1 MIQRPAPNHDAVLE
15 WLNSVIK
22 LTDWSPSRLAKEA
35 GLAPSTVNRMLAGAD
50 HVLSTTTIGRI
61 ETVASRRIRERVARG
76 ELDWS
81 CASPHCSDERMVK
94 VEEAD
99 ARDSKGAGVSDSWG
113 FPERWFRF
121 TYGDRPPED
130 CRVVAV
136 EDEAMW
142 PDYRVGDRVLVDT
155 TIRHGSP
162 SGVYVVWDGV
172 CWTLRHLEL
181 LPGVKPETAMVRA
194 RNPEWMSRETRVKG
208 LKVMGRVIGMWR
220 RV

>member
-1 MIQRPAPNHDAVLE
+1 MIERPAPSHDAVLD
-15 WLNSVIK
+15 WLNKVIK

-35 GLAPSTVNRMLAGAD
+35 GLAPSTLNRMLAGAD

-61 ETVASRRIRERVARG
+61 ESAACQRIRERVARG

-81 CASPHCSDERMVK
+81 YASPDQNDERMVR
-94 VEEAD
+94 VEQID
-99 ARDSKGAGVSDSWG
+99 ARSIDSSSDDSWG
-113 FPERWFRF
+113 FPEKWFRF
-121 TYGDRPPED
+121 TYGDRAPDD

-136 EDEAMW
+136 EDDAMW
-142 PDYRVGDRVLVDT
+142 PDYRIGDRVLVDT

-162 SGVYVVWDGV
+162 SGVYVLWDGV

-181 LPGVKPETAMVRA
+181 LPGVKPETVMIKA
-194 RNPEWMSRETRVKG
+194 RNPECMSREARIRG